1 VGETGR
7 VDSTDLSQ
15 DAAAGVA
22 AGVPVRPGLEAE
34 NVAAAVAGD
43 PAGMGTSA
51 FAPLRLPLFRDRW
64 IASTVSSVGT
74 WMQDTAGTWLMTVL
88 TTSPLLIALMQTAAS
103 LPVLFLG
110 LLAGATADIYERR
123 RLLIFWQSWMLV
135 AVAVLA
141 VLTFL
146 GVITPVTLLLFT
158 FLLNIGSAM
167 NNPAW
172 QAIVPELVPREE
184 IPSAVT
190 LNAASN
196 NIARALGPALGGLMV
211 AAFAVPHRGAG
222 WVFALNS
229 ASFAGVIWILWR
241 WRRKPIF
248 KSALPAERI
257 AGSVRSGLRY
267 LRYAP
272 DLQAPLLRAF
282 LFTFFVSAVWSL
294 LALVAKSDLHEGAM
308 GYGILNGCLGLGAVI
323 GATSLSRIRRR
334 VDADTLLLWT
344 GIYYIATLLVLAL
357 VKIPPVV
364 IVALLGAGFAWTTTM
379 STLNVS
385 VQLSVPA
392 WVYARALGAYLMTFQ
407 GGLAL
412 GSVLWGAI
420 AERSSTRVALLCAA
434 AGLAASMPFVRR
446 VHILKGAL
454 PDLTPYQWKNP
465 LPGFSAMPAPHEG
478 PVRISIDYRI
488 TADRYAEFVE
498 AVHALKGARL
508 RDGAV
513 RWGIYRDA
521 NDLERLNETF
531 LMESWL
537 EYLRSRERT
546 TEADRALRDRVWS
559 MHAGDTPPKVTHQ
572 VWAGEPN
579 VGATAQVGNRRGA
592 MSIS

>member
-1 VGETGR
+1 VGETGN
-7 VDSTDLSQ
+7 VDTTDL
-15 DAAAGVA
+15 
-22 AGVPVRPGLEAE
+22 
-34 NVAAAVAGD
+34 AAVAE
-43 PAGMGTSA
+43 PTTEALQAGATA
-51 FAPLRLPLFRDRW
+51 FGPLKIPLFRDRW

-123 RLLIFWQSWMLV
+123 RLLIFWQCWMLA

-141 VLTFL
+141 VLTFV

-184 IPSAVT
+184 IPNAVT

-196 NIARALGPALGGLMV
+196 NIARALGPALGGLMI

-241 WRRKPIF
+241 WKRTPIY
-248 KSALPAERI
+248 KSALPSERI

-272 DLQAPLLRAF
+272 DLQGPLIRAF
-282 LFTFFVSAVWSL
+282 TFTFFVSAVWSL
-294 LALVAKSDLHEGAM
+294 LALVAKKDLHKGAM

-323 GATSLSRIRRR
+323 GATSLSRIRKY
-334 VDADTLLLWT
+334 VDADTLLLGT
-344 GIYYIATLLVLAL
+344 ALYYIATLLVLAL
-357 VKIPPVV
+357 VKIPAVV

-385 VQLSVPA
+385 VQLSVPG
-392 WVYARALGAYLMTFQ
+392 WVYARALGSYLMTFQ
-407 GGLAL
+407 GGMAL
-412 GSVLWGAI
+412 GSVTWGAI
-420 AERSSTRVALLCAA
+420 AQRSSTRTALLCSA
-434 AGLAASMPFVRR
+434 AGMAVALPFVQRI
-446 VHILKGAL
+446 HILKGAL
-454 PDLTPYQWKNP
+454 PDLTPYKFKRP
-465 LPGFSAMPAPHEG
+465 LPGFATSADPDEG
-478 PVRISIDYRI
+478 PVRISVDYRI
-488 TADRYAEFVE
+488 PAENYAEFSRVIHQLE
-498 AVHALKGARL
+498 GVRL
-508 RDGAV
+508 RGGAV

-521 NDLERLNETF
+521 ADPEHLNETF
-531 LMESWL
+531 IMESWL
-537 EYLRSRERT
+537 DFLRSRERMT
-546 TEADRALRDRVWS
+546 AADQVIRESVYRL
-559 MHAGDTPPKVTHQ
+559 HAGDDLPRITYQ
-572 VWAGEPN
+572 IWAGEVAP
-579 VGATAQVGNRRGA
+579 A
-592 MSIS
+592 